1 MATSTKPS
9 LDLLRQLSDTTVLT
23 ALIDH
28 GPSTRAEVASATGL
42 SKPTVTESMRRLEAA
57 GAVLDTGD
65 RSTGR
70 GRAGV
75 YYDLSPATGLALA
88 VSVAPEGIVAEAL
101 DVRGKVLARETVGVT
116 RPAKP
121 TAVARALKSTAE
133 SALHTAGVDRA
144 RLAVV
149 SVADPVDR
157 RTGRLVQLPD
167 SPFLVGALDPARA
180 LAAVVH
186 GSVVVDN
193 DVNWSALAERSASDS
208 DLDDFAF
215 LYLGEGLGSA
225 LVADGSVVRGAT
237 GLAGEVA
244 HVVVPG
250 PRGLAM
256 TCTEVFERLGLH
268 HEGTTAIDVAGVVRA
283 VTGSGARAT
292 ARLGA
297 IADAVA
303 GVVAAVVA
311 VGDPSVVVLGGS
323 WGTEPSVLAA
333 VRERIDASPRP
344 VPLRTANVPDA
355 AIAGSRADAI
365 ARLRALVTESTL
377 AAEALR

>member
-1 MATSTKPS
+1 VATSTKPS

-193 DVNWSALAERSASDS
+193 DVN
-208 DLDDFAF
+208 
-215 LYLGEGLGSA
+215 
-225 LVADGSVVRGAT
+225 
-237 GLAGEVA
+237 
-244 HVVVPG
+244 
-250 PRGLAM
+250 
-256 TCTEVFERLGLH
+256 
-268 HEGTTAIDVAGVVRA
+268 
-283 VTGSGARAT
+283 
-292 ARLGA
+292 
-297 IADAVA
+297 
-303 GVVAAVVA
+303 
-311 VGDPSVVVLGGS
+311 
-323 WGTEPSVLAA
+323 
-333 VRERIDASPRP
+333 
-344 VPLRTANVPDA
+344 
-355 AIAGSRADAI
+355 
-365 ARLRALVTESTL
+365 
-377 AAEALR
+377 

>member
-1 MATSTKPS
+1 M
-9 LDLLRQLSDTTVLT
+9 SDTTVLT
-23 ALIDH
+23 ALIEH
-28 GPSTRAEVASATGL
+28 GPSTRAELASATGL

-101 DVRGKVLARETVGVT
+101 DVRGKVLARETAGVT

-121 TAVARALKSTAE
+121 TAVARALSSTAK
-133 SALHTAGVDRA
+133 SALHAAGADRA

-157 RTGRLVQLPD
+157 HTGRLVQLPD
-167 SPFLVGALDPARA
+167 SPFLVGTLDPAGA
-180 LAAVVH
+180 LAPVVG

-193 DVNWSALAERSASDS
+193 DVNWSALAERSAGDG

-215 LYLGEGLGSA
+215 LHLGEGLGCA

-256 TCTEVFERLGLH
+256 ACTEVFERLGLH
-268 HEGTTAIDVAGVVRA
+268 HEGSTAIDVAEVVRS
-283 VTGSGARAT
+283 VTGRGARAT
-292 ARLGA
+292 ARLHV

-311 VGDPSVVVLGGS
+311 VSDPSVVVLGGS
-323 WGTEPSVLAA
+323 WGTEPAVLAA
-333 VRERIDASPRP
+333 VRERIDSSPRP
-344 VPLRTANVPDA
+344 VPLRPADVPDA
-355 AIAGSRADAI
+355 ALAGARADAV
-365 ARLRALVTESTL
+365 ARLRALVTQSPP
-377 AAEALR
+377 AAETLR